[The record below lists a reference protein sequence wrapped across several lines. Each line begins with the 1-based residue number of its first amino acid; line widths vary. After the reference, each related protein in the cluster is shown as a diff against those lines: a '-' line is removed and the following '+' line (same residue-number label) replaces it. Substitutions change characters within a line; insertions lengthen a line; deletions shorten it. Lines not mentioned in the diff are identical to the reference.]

1 VRSSLITSQMNGLEG
16 RWCNMFISEGN
27 HLKLAGITRHGKNR
41 IRENGDL
48 WEVNTVDG
56 RDSSLLTTKVC
67 VAPLKESRRGEWRW
81 IDVPRD
87 EHMEILEVIE

>member
-1 VRSSLITSQMNGLEG
+1 MKV
-16 RWCNMFISEGN
+16 FVGN
-27 HLKLAGITRHGKNR
+27 LMKLAGKTRHGKNR

-56 RDSSLLTTKVC
+56 RDSSLLITKVC

-87 EHMEILEVIE
+87 EHMEILKVIE

>member
-1 VRSSLITSQMNGLEG
+1 
-16 RWCNMFISEGN
+16 MFIAEGN
-27 HLKLAGITRHGKNR
+27 HLRLAGITRHGKNR
-41 IRENGDL
+41 IRENGDM

-56 RDSSLLTTKVC
+56 RDSSLLITKVC

>member
-1 VRSSLITSQMNGLEG
+1 MNGLEG
-16 RWCNMFISEGN
+16 RWCNMFIAEGN
-27 HLKLAGITRHGKNR
+27 HLRLAGITRHGKNR
-41 IRENGDL
+41 IRENGDM
-48 WEVNTVDG
+48 WEVNVVDG

-67 VAPLKESRRGEWRW
+67 VAPLKASRGGEWRW